1 MHYKTPA
8 LSFDVDGVENF
19 LSATGGKHIGKQE
32 IELKKDEIENWPKV
46 LPGLSV
52 RILPES
58 KIYFKV
64 KYAS

>member
-32 IELKKDEIENWPKV
+32 IELKKMKLKTGRKL
-46 LPGLSV
+46 LPW
-52 RILPES
+52 IIS
-58 KIYFKV
+58 KNNYRKV
-64 KYAS
+64 KYI